1 VVKIIH
7 HRGTENTEAAQR
19 RVASEFSALIDS
31 REDFADNWDAGTTEE
46 LSEEPET
53 TTSNTR
59 RSLIWLQ
66 TLAFLL
72 GLGLLIYVINRVGV
86 QPLFDALLRIGFGF
100 FVVLGLSG
108 LRHVLRTISMRA
120 AVPPEHRRIS
130 FRHAFAARLGGEA
143 ISFLTFT
150 GPLLGEATKVA
161 LLRKRVPLTYG
172 VPALV
177 VDNLIYNLSV
187 VFFVLSGAVV
197 MLLRYP
203 LPPGAYLVLM
213 VIAAVA
219 ASGILVAAIAA
230 KRRVML
236 LTWIIDHIGELRLSP
251 KVILKKRHHIFHLE
265 SKVYDF
271 YKHHPGA
278 FFLMIACNLLAHVAS
293 VLEVFLTLR
302 MLGFQPQV
310 AQAYIIESLTK
321 VINFVFAFVPGTI
334 GVYEGG
340 TEVILQKGLG
350 FTPAAG
356 LALALVRKAAIV
368 VWTSIGLL
376 VLTWRTLPNAWR
388 RIMDRSP
395 RLQRLMDSL
404 VLSNIAHRPARTAVS
419 ILGTGVG
426 VLLIVFTVGLAHGVL
441 HERGRRESNIGAEIM
456 IRSSGTI
463 GLGGSQFKLPAS
475 HAAELATIPGVRAA
489 TPIGQT
495 FDKSDTGFGQRLID
509 GIEYDQ
515 YANIARITIREGRK
529 LESGDE
535 AIIDPEWQRS
545 RKANVG
551 DTVKLFERPFKI
563 VGVYE
568 PPGGGRIKIPLK
580 TMQDQEGSDNKASA
594 ILVACDDPAQQD
606 EVAARILER
615 FHDDQLIFTRDL
627 PEIYASGVPALNV
640 FIKVVVGVAAAIS
653 VLVILLAMYT
663 TVTERTRQIGILKS
677 LGMSKTAIAWVI
689 EQEAIIVSVLGVVV
703 GVLLTMLA
711 KFAVMRTTSLTIDI
725 EPRWVLIALAV
736 GLLGGT
742 IGALYPALRAARQD
756 AVEALSYE

>member
-1 VVKIIH
+1 
-7 HRGTENTEAAQR
+7 
-19 RVASEFSALIDS
+19 LIDS
-31 REDFADNWDAGTTEE
+31 REDFADNWPAGTTEV
-46 LSEEPET
+46 LSEEPEP
-53 TTSNTR
+53 TSRNTR

-86 QPLFDALLRIGFGF
+86 QPLFDALVRIGFGF
-100 FVVLGLSG
+100 FVILGLSG

-120 AVPPEHRRIS
+120 AVPAEHRRIS
-130 FRHAFAARLGGEA
+130 FRHAFSARLGGEA

-203 LPPGAYLVLM
+203 LPPGVNLILL

-219 ASGILVAAIAA
+219 ASGIVIAAIAA

-236 LTWIIDHIGELRLSP
+236 LTWLIDRLGELRLSP
-251 KVILKKRHHIFHLE
+251 KVILKKRHHIYHLE

-278 FFLMIACNLLAHVAS
+278 FFLMILCNLLAHASSVA
-293 VLEVFLTLR
+293 EVFLALK
-302 MLGFQPQV
+302 MLGFAPQV

-419 ILGTGVG
+419 VLGTGIG
-426 VLLIVFTVGLAHGVL
+426 VLLIVFTVGLAHGIL
-441 HERGRRESNIGAEIM
+441 HERGKRESNIGAEIM
-456 IRSSGTI
+456 IRASGSI
-463 GLGGSQFKLPAS
+463 GLGGGAQFKLPDS

-489 TPIGQT
+489 TPLGQT
-495 FDKSDTGFGQRLID
+495 VDKSDTGFGQRLID
-509 GIEYDQ
+509 GIVYDE
-515 YANIARITIREGRK
+515 YANIARITMREGRQ

-535 AIIDPEWQRS
+535 AIIDPEWQRT
-545 RKANVG
+545 RNAKVG
-551 DTVKLFERPFKI
+551 DTVKLFERDFKI

-580 TMQDQEGSDNKASA
+580 TMQDQEGTENRASA
-594 ILVACDDPAQQD
+594 ILVACVDSAQQD
-606 EVAARILER
+606 EIAARILQR
-615 FHDDQLIFTRDL
+615 FPDDQLIFTRDL

-736 GLLGGT
+736 GLLGGSL
-742 IGALYPALRAARQD
+742 GALYPALRAARQD

>member
-1 VVKIIH
+1 
-7 HRGTENTEAAQR
+7 
-19 RVASEFSALIDS
+19 LIES
-31 REDFADNWDAGTTEE
+31 REDFADNNWVADDAEE
-46 LSEEPET
+46 LSKESEVS
-53 TTSNTR
+53 TSTSR
-59 RSLIWLQ
+59 RSFIWLQ

-72 GLGLLIYVINRVGV
+72 GLGLLIFVINRVGI
-86 QPLFDALLRIGFGF
+86 QPLFDALVRIGFGF
-100 FVVLGLSG
+100 FIVLGLSG
-108 LRHVLRTISMRA
+108 LRHFLRTISMRA
-120 AVPPEHRRIS
+120 AVPAEHRRIT
-130 FRHAFAARLGGEA
+130 FRQAFAARLGGEA

-177 VDNLIYNLSV
+177 VDNLLYNLSV
-187 VFFVLSGAVV
+187 VFFVLSGACV
-197 MLLRYP
+197 MLAWYQ
-203 LPPGAYLVLM
+203 LPPPVYTVLLI
-213 VIAAVA
+213 IAAVA
-219 ASGILVAAIAA
+219 ALGIVVAVIAA
-230 KRRVML
+230 KRRVMM
-236 LTWIIDHIGELRLSP
+236 LTWVIDRLGELRLSP
-251 KVILKKRHHIFHLE
+251 KVILKRRHHIYHLE
-265 SKVYDF
+265 LKVYDF

-278 FFLMIACNLLAHVAS
+278 FFVMIACNLLAHAAS
-293 VLEVFLTLR
+293 VVEVYVTLK
-302 MLGFQPQV
+302 MLGFYPQV

-321 VINFVFAFVPGTI
+321 VINFAFAFVPGTI

-368 VWTSIGLL
+368 CWTSIGLL

-388 RIMDRSP
+388 RILDRSP

-456 IRSSGTI
+456 IRASGTVS
-463 GLGGSQFKLPAS
+463 LAGGSQFRLPTS

-489 TPIGQT
+489 TPIGQSV
-495 FDKSDTGFGQRLID
+495 DKSDSGFGQRLID

-515 YANIARITIREGRK
+515 YASLAHISLREGRA
-529 LESGDE
+529 LGSGDE
-535 AIIDPEWQRS
+535 AIVDPEWKDR
-545 RKANVG
+545 RKAKVG
-551 DTVKLFERPFKI
+551 DTVKLFDRPFTI

-580 TMQDQEGSDNKASA
+580 TMQEQEGAEGKASA
-594 ILVACDDPAQQD
+594 ILVACNDPSQQD
-606 EVAARILER
+606 AVAAQILER
-615 FHDDQLIFTRDL
+615 FPGDQLIFTRDL
-627 PEIYASGVPALNV
+627 PEIYASGVPALNI

-653 VLVILLAMYT
+653 MLVILLAMYT

-689 EQEAIIVSVLGVVV
+689 EQEAIIVSILGVGV

-711 KFAVMRTTSLTIDI
+711 RLAVTRTTNLTIDI

-736 GLLGGT
+736 GLVGGT

>member
-1 VVKIIH
+1 MI
-7 HRGTENTEAAQR
+7 E
-19 RVASEFSALIDS
+19 S
-31 REDFADNWDAGTTEE
+31 REEFADNWTAGETEE
-46 LSEEPET
+46 LAEEPVP
-53 TTSNTR
+53 TTSSSR
-59 RSLIWLQ
+59 RSFVWLQ
-66 TLAFLL
+66 ALAFIF

-86 QPLFDALLRIGFGF
+86 QPLFDALLRVGFGF
-100 FVVLGLSG
+100 FVILGLSG
-108 LRHVLRTISMRA
+108 LRHVLRTVAMRA

-130 FRHAFAARLGGEA
+130 FRNAFAARLGGEA

-177 VDNLIYNLSV
+177 VDNLLYNLSV

-203 LPPGAYLVLM
+203 LPPGVYLVLII
-213 VIAAVA
+213 IAAVA
-219 ASGILVAAIAA
+219 ASGILIAAIAA

-236 LTWIIDHIGELRLSP
+236 LTWLIDRLGELRLSP
-251 KVILKKRHHIFHLE
+251 KVILKRRHHIYHLE
-265 SKVYDF
+265 LKVYDF

-278 FFLMIACNLLAHVAS
+278 FFLMIACNLLAHASSVA
-293 VLEVFLTLR
+293 EVFLALK
-302 MLGFQPQV
+302 MLGFQPQI

-321 VINFVFAFVPGTI
+321 VINFAFAFVPGTI

-388 RIMDRSP
+388 RILDRSP

-419 ILGTGVG
+419 VLGTGVG
-426 VLLIVFTVGLAHGVL
+426 VLLIVFTVGLAHGLL

-456 IRSSGTI
+456 IRASGSI
-463 GLGGSQFKLPAS
+463 SLVGASQFKLHIS
-475 HAAELATIPGVRAA
+475 HAAELATIPGVRAT
-489 TPIGQT
+489 TPIGQAV
-495 FDKSDTGFGQRLID
+495 DSSDTGFGQRLID
-509 GIEYDQ
+509 GIEYNQ
-515 YANIARITIREGRK
+515 YANIAHITMREGRP
-529 LESGDE
+529 LQSGDE
-535 AIIDPEWQRS
+535 AIVDPEWKRN
-545 RKANVG
+545 RKVNIG
-551 DTVKLFERPFKI
+551 DTVQLFHRPFKI

-580 TMQDQEGSDNKASA
+580 TMQEQVGAEDKASA
-594 ILVACDDPAQQD
+594 ILVACDDPSKQD

-615 FHDDQLIFTRDL
+615 FKQDQLLFTRDL
-627 PEIYASGVPALNV
+627 PELYATGVPALNV
-640 FIKVVVGVAAAIS
+640 FLNVVVGVAAAIS
-653 VLVILLAMYT
+653 ILVILLAMYT

-677 LGMSKTAIAWVI
+677 LGMSKTSIAWVI

-711 KFAVMRTTSLTIDI
+711 QLVVTRTTSLLIEI

-736 GLLGGT
+736 GLLGGS